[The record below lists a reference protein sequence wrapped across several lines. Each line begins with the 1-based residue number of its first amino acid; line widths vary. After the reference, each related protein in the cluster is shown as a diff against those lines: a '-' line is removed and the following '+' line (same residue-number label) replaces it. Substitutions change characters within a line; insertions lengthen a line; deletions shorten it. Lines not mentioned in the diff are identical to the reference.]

1 MSDSSSDDGCDE
13 LLLSMDW
20 MMILFIAGTISF
32 ALSGM
37 LIYIYYLQK
46 GQFDDPEDVKYQMF
60 RDEENK

>member
-1 MSDSSSDDGCDE
+1 
-13 LLLSMDW
+13 
-20 MMILFIAGTISF
+20 MMIWYIAGTISF